1 MMFGAVAQRVKRRE
15 WNAAL
20 LRTLACGCRSHA
32 AFDDKQPPKLH
43 ARRSRMNRSIL
54 VAAAVVGLAAALP
67 AAAQFAKPEDAVK
80 YRKAAFTVMASHFG
94 RVAAMANGRVPFDA
108 KVAADNAE
116 IATMMSKLP
125 FAGFIDGTD
134 KGDTKAKPEIWTEQD
149 KFKAA
154 ASKMQDAM
162 EKLNVAA
169 KTGNVDTLKA
179 AAGAVGQACK
189 GCHDTYRKE

>member
-1 MMFGAVAQRVKRRE
+1 
-15 WNAAL
+15 
-20 LRTLACGCRSHA
+20 
-32 AFDDKQPPKLH
+32 
-43 ARRSRMNRSIL
+43 MNRSIL
-54 VAAAVVGLAAALP
+54 VAAAVAGLAAALP

-108 KVAADNAE
+108 RLAAENAE
-116 IATMMSKLP
+116 IATAMSRLP

-169 KTGNVDTLKA
+169 KAGNVDTLKT

-189 GCHDTYRKE
+189 GCHDSYRKE